1 MAIRILVVDDASFIR
16 DMVKRNLR
24 EKIPHVEV
32 YDAVDGNRA
41 CALLKGQKVDLI
53 LSDWEMPGMSGEEF
67 LRWVRG
73 HESFADIPFIMVT
86 SRGDREF
93 VIKAIEAGVSD
104 YISKPFTPEELI
116 RKTVKQL
123 QKLGLAP
130 SGGAVKGQTQGVAGA
145 SVDVLTGGAA
155 PKPQKAVQGNAL
167 GADTLSALTGSAG
180 AKTAPKAATS
190 ASASALTAAP
200 TAPAQPQKKPKK
212 TKGQAQLRFASGDCT
227 CVVREMSL
235 QGLNGLMQRSDKLP
249 TVFDQAV
256 VDIGTDGGESVARI
270 NGYVHS
276 ISAAEKKAE
285 SNTVKI
291 IINFVDN
298 DAEKF
303 EVLSKYI
310 AAL

>member
-1 MAIRILVVDDASFIR
+1 MTIKILVVDDASFIR

-24 EKIPHVEV
+24 DKIPDVEV
-32 YDAVDGNRA
+32 FDAVDGHRA
-41 CALLKGQKVDLI
+41 CALLKGQAVDVI

-67 LRWVRG
+67 LHWIRE
-73 HESFADIPFIMVT
+73 HERYAKTPFIMVT

-116 RKTVKQL
+116 RKTLKQL
-123 QKLGLAP
+123 HKLGLAK
-130 SGGAVKGQTQGVAGA
+130 STATGSNGTTQGMAGA

-155 PKPQKAVQGNAL
+155 VPQATKPKGSVNQL
-167 GADTLSALTGSAG
+167 GAETVSALTRSV
-180 AKTAPKAATS
+180 
-190 ASASALTAAP
+190 AAP
-200 TAPAQPQKKPKK
+200 TIRPDTAQSSTGKTKLAKKA
-212 TKGQAQLRFASGDCT
+212 KGQAQLRFANNQSCT

-235 QGLNGLMQRSDKLP
+235 QALNGLMQRGDTLP

-256 VDIGTDGGESVARI
+256 VDIASGDGDSIARI

-276 ISAAEKKAE
+276 ISAAENKIDA
-285 SNTVKI
+285 NVVKI
-291 IINFVDN
+291 VIRFVDN

-303 EVLSKYI
+303 EILSKYI
-310 AAL
+310 AKL

>member
-1 MAIRILVVDDASFIR
+1 MAIRILVVDDATFIR

-24 EKIPHVEV
+24 DKIPGVEV
-32 YDAVDGNRA
+32 FDAADGNRA
-41 CALLKGQKVDLI
+41 CALLKGQKVDVI

-67 LRWVRG
+67 LRWVRE
-73 HESFADIPFIMVT
+73 HESFSKTPFIMVT

-130 SGGAVKGQTQGVAGA
+130 KASSGRGETQGMQGA
-145 SVDVLTGGAA
+145 SISALTGGA
-155 PKPQKAVQGNAL
+155 PQKPKAVSGNAL
-167 GADTLSALTGSAG
+167 GSDTLSALTGGAG
-180 AKTAPKAATS
+180 AKPAPKPAANKAPAKPK
-190 ASASALTAAP
+190 ASAAA
-200 TAPAQPQKKPKK
+200 KK
-212 TKGQAQLRFASGDCT
+212 TKGQAQLRFASGNCT

-235 QGLNGLMQRSDKLP
+235 QALNGLMQRTDKLP

-256 VDIGTDGGESVARI
+256 VDIGTNDGDSIARI

-276 ISAAEKKAE
+276 ISSAEKKAD
-285 SNTVKI
+285 SGTVKI

-298 DAEKF
+298 DADKF
-303 EVLSKYI
+303 EALSKYI
-310 AAL
+310 AKL

>member
-1 MAIRILVVDDASFIR
+1 MAIRILVVDDATFIR

-24 EKIPHVEV
+24 DKIPGVEV
-32 YDAVDGNRA
+32 FDAADGNRA
-41 CALLKGQKVDLI
+41 CAMLKAQKVDLI

-67 LRWVRG
+67 LRWIRE
-73 HESFADIPFIMVT
+73 HDSFAKTPFIMVT

-130 SGGAVKGQTQGVAGA
+130 KASSSRGETQGMQGA
-145 SVDVLTGGAA
+145 SVSALTGGAA
-155 PKPQKAVQGNAL
+155 QKPKAVTGNAL
-167 GADTLSALTGSAG
+167 GSGTLSALTGGASAKPA
-180 AKTAPKAATS
+180 AKPAASKAPAKASAAPKKT
-190 ASASALTAAP
+190 
-200 TAPAQPQKKPKK
+200 KK
-212 TKGQAQLRFASGDCT
+212 TKGQAQLRFASGNCT

-235 QGLNGLMQRSDKLP
+235 QAFNGLMQRSDKLP

-256 VDIGTDGGESVARI
+256 VDIGTDGGESIARI

-276 ISAAEKKAE
+276 ISSAEKKAD
-285 SNTVKI
+285 SGTVKI

-298 DAEKF
+298 DADKF
-303 EVLSKYI
+303 EALSKYI
-310 AAL
+310 AKL